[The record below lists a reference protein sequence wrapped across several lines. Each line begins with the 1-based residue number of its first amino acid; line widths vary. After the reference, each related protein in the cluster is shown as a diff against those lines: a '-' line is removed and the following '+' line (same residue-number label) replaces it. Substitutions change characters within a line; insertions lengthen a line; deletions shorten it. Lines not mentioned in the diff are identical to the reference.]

1 MRGWRPP
8 LVRLQN
14 VVAGGGSDDGQRKRR
29 PEAGGA
35 GRRRKKSERYGR
47 EGGRA
52 AKGVDFRV
60 HPRGEPASGRRQGR
74 AGREFTS
81 TTEFLQDPVSHE
93 LTHQRVYTRQT
104 HSWIKS
110 GRARDSKGQP
120 IGIFLNSVLV
130 PNREGS
136 TKFPKTWQKEFSFF
150 IVFVEY

>member
-1 MRGWRPP
+1 MVRG
-8 LVRLQN
+8 N
-14 VVAGGGSDDGQRKRR
+14 VDRRQEGQGDGGKRAR
-29 PEAGGA
+29 DMG
-35 GRRRKKSERYGR
+35 GR

-74 AGREFTS
+74 AGREFTPA
-81 TTEFLQDPVSHE
+81 TEFLQDPVSHE

-120 IGIFLNSVLV
+120 VGIFLNSVLV

-150 IVFVEY
+150 IVFVEC